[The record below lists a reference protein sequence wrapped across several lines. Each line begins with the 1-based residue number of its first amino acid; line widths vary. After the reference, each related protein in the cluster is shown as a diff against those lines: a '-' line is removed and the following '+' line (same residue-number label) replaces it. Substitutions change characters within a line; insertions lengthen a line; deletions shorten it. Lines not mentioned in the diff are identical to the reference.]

1 MLYNTILFKLQ
12 EKTVSNHVMQVDFF
26 GNTVRAETE
35 GTLVSLTDLAK
46 AGNMWRASKGMSI
59 KPLQAVV
66 ESVGFIEF
74 VKVAQADMPGQE
86 ILFSTGKGNS
96 KRTMAHV
103 IIAIYFAEQYSPEF
117 HYSVIKT
124 FVEGKLLEFRDQGG
138 TEFKN
143 LNAAIDLYLKDRIG
157 KDNKGVY
164 INVAKLIRGKL
175 LGENATSGEWDS
187 ATTAQIHSRYEFEK
201 LLISM
206 LRLGAVTDYPHLKE
220 LIGKL

>member
-103 IIAIYFAEQYSPEF
+103 IIAIYFSEQYSPEF

-124 FVEGKLLEFRDQGG
+124 FIEGKLLEFRDQGG

-143 LNAAIDLYLKDRIG
+143 LNAAIDLYLPDREG
-157 KDNKGVY
+157 KDNKGCY
-164 INVAKLIRGKL
+164 INVAKLVRAKL
-175 LGENATSGEWDS
+175 LGADAVAGDWETATV
-187 ATTAQIHSRYEFEK
+187 AQMHSRYEFEK
-201 LLISM
+201 RLIDYM
-206 LRLGAVTDYPHLKE
+206 NMGMVRDYPHLKE